1 VSALQAAVIAALQ
14 ADEGVAALVGGRV
27 LEEAQAAAVFPYLA
41 IGPWKSRAWNA
52 GGARGEE
59 VVFGIVAFVRKGG
72 RGAAL
77 NLIGRCGVAL
87 DGAAISFDG
96 GRVVGVFFQDAEVVL
111 EKDRQTW
118 RAVGKFRVLV
128 EAT

>member
-1 VSALQAAVIAALQ
+1 MSALQAAVIAALQ
-14 ADEGVAALVGGRV
+14 TDGDVAALVGDRV
-27 LEEAQAAAVFPYLA
+27 LEEAQASAVFPYLA
-41 IGPWKSRAWNA
+41 IGPWKSRAWNV
-52 GGARGEE
+52 GGTWGEE

-87 DGAAISFDG
+87 DGAAMNVDG
-96 GRVVGVFFQDAEVVL
+96 GRVVGVFFQDAEVAL

-118 RAVGKFRVLV
+118 RAVGKFRALV
-128 EAT
+128 EHT